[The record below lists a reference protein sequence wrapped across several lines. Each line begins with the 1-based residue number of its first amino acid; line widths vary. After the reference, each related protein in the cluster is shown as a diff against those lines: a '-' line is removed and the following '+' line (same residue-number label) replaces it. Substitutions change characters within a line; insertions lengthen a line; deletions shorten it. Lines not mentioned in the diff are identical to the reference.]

1 MLKKVLFFMLIFGVV
16 ISPVVMAG
24 MLEEANTNFTYEGEP
39 IHPVLV
45 HEFSNW
51 LSDGV
56 SPIVVSVDLISAF
69 NTNKYPQDEVKKRE
83 NWRYVEKEEMHGN
96 IRVYESFYYRW
107 LGKMADGTH
116 VVETGE
122 SGGGSGFFMDLMFIR
137 FSEGEIMVENEK
149 RPQLLMSIVGIYL
162 LGDRYDGEIIVHPDR
177 VFIPASKN
185 QFGGGSTE
193 KDVELSF

>member
-1 MLKKVLFFMLIFGVV
+1 
-16 ISPVVMAG
+16 
-24 MLEEANTNFTYEGEP
+24 
-39 IHPVLV
+39 
-45 HEFSNW
+45 
-51 LSDGV
+51 
-56 SPIVVSVDLISAF
+56 
-69 NTNKYPQDEVKKRE
+69 
-83 NWRYVEKEEMHGN
+83 MHGN

>member
-16 ISPVVMAG
+16 ISPVVMAD
-24 MLEEANTNFTYEGEP
+24 MLEEANTNFTYEGKP
-39 IHPVLV
+39 IHPGLV